1 MTTVEYAAWARHA
14 ERAFGDFRVQQTLS
28 SIGSML
34 SGLGGPSASVDAE
47 AFTPWLQ
54 WPGQEPPS
62 VEEQVAG
69 IDWGSVHAAL
79 REKLGG

>member
-14 ERAFGDFRVQQTLS
+14 ERAFGDFRTQQTLS

-34 SGLGGPSASVDAE
+34 SGLGGPSGAVE
-47 AFTPWLQ
+47 AAAFAPWLE
-54 WPGQEPPS
+54 WAGQEPPS

-69 IDWGSVHAAL
+69 IDWESVHSKL
-79 REKLGG
+79 KERLGG